1 MSQPARIVSALRFV
15 VGLSMVAGGVAMAA
29 PFLAALAAV
38 IGRHES
44 APATPGRGVS
54 SHPYAAAPAA
64 WGGPLVAVNEVPPLP
79 DLAGPALSAGVAG
92 VPTAA
97 GSAGFAGGVRAV
109 AQVSIPMGSEA
120 AALPP
125 ADPAPASPLPAV
137 DSFLPPSPPEP
148 LPRVSA
154 ELVGAGPEFTGTYR
168 STLDLPPP
176 PLLDGHQP
184 PPMQVAW
191 SAQPPVPRPV
201 ELHTIPAALVPP
213 SYVVRDGDDLT
224 SIATRFYGHP
234 AAAGAIW
241 TANRATL
248 SDPEVLPIGSELTL
262 PPPWTIALIRPGAG
276 TGPAP
281 IEPRPASAAAP
292 RTPATVPPNA
302 QVVPVSWLGAT
313 AADAP
318 GLATTAPAALAPAPA
333 AAPTARPG
341 SVRVAPG
348 ESLGSLASRFYGD
361 PAMARR
367 IWEANRDRLRSPA
380 LVVPGMELRL
390 P

>member
-29 PFLAALAAV
+29 PFLVAVAAV

-44 APATPGRGVS
+44 APVTPACGVS

-64 WGGPLVAVNEVPPLP
+64 WGGLRATVNEVPPLP
-79 DLAGPALSAGVAG
+79 DLTDPALS
-92 VPTAA
+92 
-97 GSAGFAGGVRAV
+97 AGGVRAV
-109 AQVSIPMGSEA
+109 AQVAIPMGAEA

-125 ADPAPASPLPAV
+125 ADPAPVAPLPAI
-137 DSFLPPSPPEP
+137 DPFLPPAPPEP

-154 ELVGAGPEFTGTYR
+154 ELMGAGPEFTGTYR

-191 SAQPPVPRPV
+191 SAQPAAPRAV
-201 ELHTIPAALVPP
+201 ELHSIPASLVPP

-248 SDPEVLPIGSELTL
+248 SDPDVLPIGSTLTL

-276 TGPAP
+276 AGPTP
-281 IEPRPASAAAP
+281 IEPRSASAAAP
-292 RTPATVPPNA
+292 RTPATVPA
-302 QVVPVSWLGAT
+302 ATQVVPVSWLGAT

-318 GLATTAPAALAPAPA
+318 GLATTPPVALAPAPA
-333 AAPTARPG
+333 AAPATRPG

-348 ESLGSLASRFYGD
+348 ESLESLASRFYGD

-380 LVVPGMELRL
+380 LVVPGMDLRL

>member
-29 PFLAALAAV
+29 PFLVAVAAV

-44 APATPGRGVS
+44 APVTPACGAS

-64 WGGPLVAVNEVPPLP
+64 WGGLHAMVNEVPPLP
-79 DLAGPALSAGVAG
+79 DLTDPALSAG
-92 VPTAA
+92 
-97 GSAGFAGGVRAV
+97 SVRAV
-109 AQVSIPMGSEA
+109 AQVSIPMGTEA
-120 AALPP
+120 AAFPP
-125 ADPAPASPLPAV
+125 ADPPPVAPVPAI
-137 DSFLPPSPPEP
+137 DPFLPPAPPEP

-154 ELVGAGPEFTGTYR
+154 ELMGAGPEFTGTYR

-191 SAQPPVPRPV
+191 SAQPAAPRAV
-201 ELHTIPAALVPP
+201 ELHSIPAALVPP

-241 TANRATL
+241 TANRTTL
-248 SDPEVLPIGSELTL
+248 SDPDVLPIGSTLTL

-276 TGPAP
+276 AGPAP

-292 RTPATVPPNA
+292 RTPATVPA
-302 QVVPVSWLGAT
+302 STQVVPVSWLGAS

-318 GLATTAPAALAPAPA
+318 GLATTPPVTLTPAPA
-333 AAPTARPG
+333 TAPAARPG

-348 ESLGSLASRFYGD
+348 ESLESLASRFYGD

-380 LVVPGMELRL
+380 LVVPGMDLRL

>member
-1 MSQPARIVSALRFV
+1 MSQPARIVSTLRFV

-29 PFLAALAAV
+29 PFLVAVAAV

-44 APATPGRGVS
+44 APVTPARGVS

-64 WGGPLVAVNEVPPLP
+64 WGGLHATVNEVPPLP
-79 DLAGPALSAGVAG
+79 DLTDPALSADGAG

-97 GSAGFAGGVRAV
+97 GPAGFAGEVRAV
-109 AQVSIPMGSEA
+109 AQVSIPMAPEA

-125 ADPAPASPLPAV
+125 TDPAPVAPLPAI
-137 DSFLPPSPPEP
+137 DPFLPPSPPEP

-154 ELVGAGPEFTGTYR
+154 ELMGAGPEFTGTYR

-184 PPMQVAW
+184 PPTQVAW
-191 SAQPPVPRPV
+191 SARPAEPRAV

-276 TGPAP
+276 AGPAP

-292 RTPATVPPNA
+292 RTPATVPANA

-318 GLATTAPAALAPAPA
+318 GLATTPPVALAPAPA
-333 AAPTARPG
+333 ARPG

-348 ESLGSLASRFYGD
+348 ESLESLASRFYGD